1 MVNRFLNH
9 ENFGKRAQKTLLTLS
24 LCASVLLS
32 SGCAGGFLNAK
43 EETGEA
49 ADNALFHRK
58 ESLELWYVDESLTDY
73 LNSVAV
79 DYAEK
84 NDVRVT
90 PVLKSGKEFVE
101 QIYRA
106 SMESGDGASSGM
118 PDLYL
123 VTNDVLEQVTLTGLT
138 DEVAPEVLTTGGLF
152 PKSALDAV
160 TYHGAYVA
168 YPFYFDTSVLLY
180 NKTYLEEHAKTAEAA
195 EEVTG
200 GGEVSGDGVT
210 EEDDVPDENAEA
222 GGETVETT
230 ETAETVELSEEEI
243 RERIKSF
250 LPATISAIETFAD
263 SYEAPEGLETVFEWD
278 VADILYNYDFVGG
291 SMIVGGDAGDDPEK
305 ISIFNDDTVRCM
317 EIFQELNQFF
327 YIDVDNVSYEK
338 VLDDFAAGKTLFTV
352 AGTDAV
358 AYLEAR
364 KEAGEF
370 TSEYGAALMPDLTE
384 EIRSR
389 SLSITTTVV
398 VNGMSAK
405 KEAAHA
411 FASTLV
417 TTGTQ
422 DLYTRAGK
430 VPSNQ
435 TVTLPYEAL
444 DVYRQEYAESIS
456 MPKMMSTSNLWMKLE
471 VGFTEIWN
479 GEDPRTILKRIAD
492 EVTKQVEP

>member
-1 MVNRFLNH
+1 MVNKFLKYEKN
-9 ENFGKRAQKTLLTLS
+9 GKRAQKKLLTLS
-24 LCASVLLS
+24 LCASLFLS
-32 SGCAGGFLNAK
+32 SVLTGCGADTDQA
-43 EETGEA
+43 EEEQSK
-49 ADNALFHRK
+49 ALFQRK

-84 NDVRVT
+84 YDVRVT
-90 PVLKSGKEFVE
+90 PVLKPGKEFVE

-106 SMESGDGASSGM
+106 SMESADGASSGM

-138 DEVAPEVLTTGGLF
+138 DEVAPEVLTAGGLF

-160 TYHGAYVA
+160 TYHDAYVA

-180 NKTYLEEHAKTAEAA
+180 NKTYLEAHAKTAEAA

-200 GGEVSGDGVT
+200 GGEVSGEGIT
-210 EEDDVPDENAEA
+210 EGGDTPEEN
-222 GGETVETT
+222 GETSETAAVET
-230 ETAETVELSEEEI
+230 ETQETVELSEEEI
-243 RERIKSF
+243 KERIKGF
-250 LPATISAIETFAD
+250 LPATINAIETFAD

-291 SMIVGGDAGDDPEK
+291 SMIVGGDSGDDPEK
-305 ISIFNDDTVRCM
+305 ISILNDDTVRCM

-327 YIDVDNVSYEK
+327 YIDVDTVSYEK
-338 VLDDFAAGKTLFTV
+338 VLEDFAAGKTLFTV

-358 AYLEAR
+358 AYLEAQ

-370 TSEYGAALMPDLTE
+370 TSEYGAAMMPDLTE
-384 EIRSR
+384 EIPSR

-411 FASTLV
+411 FASSLV
-417 TTGTQ
+417 TSGVQ
-422 DLYTRAGK
+422 DLYTRTGK

-435 TVTLPYEAL
+435 TVTLPLEVL

-471 VGFTEIWN
+471 VGFTDIWK
-479 GEDPRTILKRIAD
+479 GEAPGAILQKIAD